1 MKTALKI
8 YIGLACLLL
17 LDTFIFLS
25 ADISLPGTLPD
36 RLLFWCWLASTF
48 FILFQYRKSIW
59 TKVYTVLLLVL
70 LFAAALPMGAP
81 LVMLHAFA
89 LDKEV
94 SYQVGHTRLVETT
107 KSPFAKPYVAVI
119 RSYGLYEQ
127 ETARLDMDF
136 DVKGKTYRLADVL
149 SIKEVTNDV
158 RTKLLFVFKTGSV
171 TREIP

>member
-1 MKTALKI
+1 MKRAPKI
-8 YIGLACLLL
+8 YIGITCLLL
-17 LDTFIFLS
+17 LDTFLFLS

-48 FILFQYRKSIW
+48 FILVQYRKSIW
-59 TKVYTVLLLVL
+59 TKVYTVLLLVP
-70 LFAAALPMGAP
+70 LFVAALPMGAR

-89 LDKEV
+89 LDKGV

-107 KSPFAKPYVAVI
+107 KSPFARPYVSVI
-119 RSYGLYEQ
+119 RPYGMYEQ
-127 ETARLDMDF
+127 ETARSDMDF
-136 DVKGKTYRLADVL
+136 ELKGKTYQLANVL

-158 RTKLLFVFKTGSV
+158 RTELLFVFKTGSA

>member
-1 MKTALKI
+1 MKIPII
-8 YIGLACLLL
+8 YIVLTCLLL
-17 LDTFIFLS
+17 TDALLFLW
-25 ADISLPGTLPD
+25 ADISLQGTLPD

-48 FILFQYRKSIW
+48 FILVQYRKSIW

-70 LFAAALPMGAP
+70 LFVAALPMGAP

-89 LDKEV
+89 LDKGV

-107 KSPFAKPYVAVI
+107 KSPFAKPYVSVI
-119 RSYGLYEQ
+119 RPYGMYEQ

-158 RTKLLFVFKTGSV
+158 RTELVFVFKTGSV

>member
-8 YIGLACLLL
+8 YIGLPCLLL
-17 LDTFIFLS
+17 LDALLFLS

-59 TKVYTVLLLVL
+59 TKVYTVLFLVL

-89 LDKEV
+89 LGKEV
-94 SYQVGHTRLVETT
+94 S
-107 KSPFAKPYVAVI
+107 I
-119 RSYGLYEQ
+119 R
-127 ETARLDMDF
+127 
-136 DVKGKTYRLADVL
+136 
-149 SIKEVTNDV
+149 
-158 RTKLLFVFKTGSV
+158 
-171 TREIP
+171 